1 MLIGNTMGSNNS
13 KRGLNKAK
21 DMPIICMQNKELL
34 SSRANSRNT
43 QRLIFSVHIIIDNK
57 PIYSNNCDR
66 ILYEQTWKETV
77 FKSFDYNGVR

>member
-57 PIYSNNCDR
+57 PNIQ
-66 ILYEQTWKETV
+66 ITV
-77 FKSFDYNGVR
+77 TGYMNRPGKKLFLNHSTTMV